1 MFLPTSCCRLLIADL
16 NSDVILSLS
25 HANQGLR
32 METTNIFGGMDE
44 ETTQYFQKKTKPV
57 IMDVSKNSDTPN
69 HSSKIGNFFRK
80 PSVWGTLIFGNIH
93 L

>member
-1 MFLPTSCCRLLIADL
+1 
-16 NSDVILSLS
+16 
-25 HANQGLR
+25 

-44 ETTQYFQKKTKPV
+44 ETTQYFQKKQNLY
-57 IMDVSKNSDTPN
+57 MDVSKIYSDTPN
-69 HSSKIGNFFRK
+69 HSSKIGNFFCK